1 MLSKLRPS
9 ELKAGD
15 LIDATRRFVVVSAK
29 CEYGD
34 LRVKDVE
41 DGQVYRLFD
50 SGSLKIEPVPRNRNE
65 PIDHWADGTP
75 RFPGR

>member
-1 MLSKLRPS
+1 VTELRVS
-9 ELKAGD
+9 ELSAGD
-15 LIDATRRFVVVSAK
+15 LIDVTRRFVVVSAK

-50 SGSLKIEPVPRNRNE
+50 SGSLKIESVPRNE

-75 RFPGR
+75 RSPGR

>member
-1 MLSKLRPS
+1 MPS
-9 ELKAGD
+9 ELRVSELQAGD

-50 SGSLKIEPVPRNRNE
+50 SGSLKVETVPQC
-65 PIDHWADGTP
+65 PPGDYWADGTP
-75 RFPGR
+75 RQ

>member
-1 MLSKLRPS
+1 MPS
-9 ELKAGD
+9 ELRASELRAGD

-50 SGSLKIEPVPRNRNE
+50 SGSLKIEPVPRNE
-65 PIDHWADGTP
+65 PIAPWADGTP
-75 RFPGR
+75 RYPGR